1 MNRTSSSPR
10 LLGIVN
16 ITTDS
21 FSDGGQFLS
30 APEIES
36 HILSLCATGCPI
48 LDLGAASSNPQANPV
63 EANVEIQRL
72 DLTLGIIRKLK
83 AEGRISKSIEV
94 SVDSF
99 NPEVQK
105 HVLREGIDY
114 LNDITGFAHPAMYDL
129 LAESDCKMIV
139 MHSLQKGI
147 ANEMHVSP
155 DSILD
160 RIRSF
165 FEERLR
171 ELEAAG
177 ISPSNLILDPGMG
190 FFLGSDAEC
199 SYRVLRNL
207 QTLRKDFALPLLV
220 SVSRKSFLGAITG
233 KPPRDRFAAT
243 LACELYLAEQK
254 VEYIRTHDPAP
265 LYDALAIQNAIHGGH
280 LNTDATNQS

>member
-63 EANVEIQRL
+63 EANLEIQRL

-155 DSILD
+155 
-160 RIRSF
+160 
-165 FEERLR
+165 
-171 ELEAAG
+171 
-177 ISPSNLILDPGMG
+177 
-190 FFLGSDAEC
+190 
-199 SYRVLRNL
+199 V
-207 QTLRKDFALPLLV
+207 
-220 SVSRKSFLGAITG
+220 TG
-233 KPPRDRFAAT
+233 
-243 LACELYLAEQK
+243 L
-254 VEYIRTHDPAP
+254 
-265 LYDALAIQNAIHGGH
+265 
-280 LNTDATNQS
+280 